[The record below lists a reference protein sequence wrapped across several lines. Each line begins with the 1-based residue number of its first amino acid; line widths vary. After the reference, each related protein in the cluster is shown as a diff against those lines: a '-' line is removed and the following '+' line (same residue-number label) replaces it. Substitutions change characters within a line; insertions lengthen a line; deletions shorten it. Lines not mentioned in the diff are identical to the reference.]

1 MIINLNLFKL
11 DFIKIQV
18 FITLIKIH
26 YEKHTT

>member
-18 FITLIKIH
+18 FITLIKIY